1 MVGVVANV
9 RHWGLDVEP
18 RPEQYYC
25 HLQEPTW
32 SMSLAIRASGDP
44 RRLTASIRQQ
54 LRRLDPLIPLGRV
67 QTMEEVVSRSI
78 ASERS
83 ILILLGLF
91 AAIALLLTAAGI
103 WGTMAYLLSQRRRE
117 IGLRLALGATEG
129 MLVRDAV
136 ARAMKLVT
144 AGLIAGVAL
153 SLGLV
158 RLTFNNALRSEPD
171 RPFDVRRR
179 GRTPGRCGVD
189 GELLSG
195 QAHHTLHAVCG
206 PPAGV
211 TKSGVP
217 ASCPL
222 W

>member
-1 MVGVVANV
+1 VANG

-25 HLQEPTW
+25 HLQQPTW
-32 SMSLAIRASGDP
+32 SMSLAIRASGDA
-44 RRLTASIRQQ
+44 RRLTASIREQ

-67 QTMEEVVSRSI
+67 QTMDEVISRSI

-103 WGTMAYLLSQRRRE
+103 WGTMAYLLSQPRRE

-158 RLTFNNALRSEPD
+158 RVSSTTLFGVSSTDPLTYVGVAALLAAVAWMANYYPARRITRS
-171 RPFDVRRR
+171 
-179 GRTPGRCGVD
+179 TPY
-189 GELLSG
+189 
-195 QAHHTLHAVCG
+195 AV
-206 PPAGV
+206 
-211 TKSGVP
+211 
-217 ASCPL
+217 L
-222 W
+222 RQE

>member
-1 MVGVVANV
+1 
-9 RHWGLDVEP
+9 
-18 RPEQYYC
+18 
-25 HLQEPTW
+25 
-32 SMSLAIRASGDP
+32 MSLAIRASGDP

-67 QTMEEVVSRSI
+67 QTMEEVISRSI

-83 ILILLGLF
+83 ILLLLGLF

-103 WGTMAYLLSQRRRE
+103 WGTMAYLLSQPRRE

-158 RLTFNNALRSEPD
+158 RVSSTTLFGVSSTDPLTYVGVAALLAAVAWMANYYPARRITRS
-171 RPFDVRRR
+171 
-179 GRTPGRCGVD
+179 TPY
-189 GELLSG
+189 
-195 QAHHTLHAVCG
+195 AV
-206 PPAGV
+206 
-211 TKSGVP
+211 
-217 ASCPL
+217 L
-222 W
+222 RQE